1 MITAPNNNDKNV
13 YIKSAQL
20 NGRNLKTSYITYND
34 VMKGGVLNFQMSNRP
49 NKSFGKAK
57 QHRPVSAK

>member
-1 MITAPNNNDKNV
+1 MLTV